1 MSYISLARKY
11 RPQTF
16 DDIVGQDHVATTLKN
31 AISMD
36 MAAHAYLFAGPRG
49 VGKTSTARILAKS
62 LNCEKGPTVTA
73 CGTCLSCQEITR
85 GVSMDVIEI
94 DGASNRG
101 IDEIRNL
108 KENVKYAPARGA
120 FRIYIIDEVHM
131 LTQEAFNALLKTL
144 EEPPPH
150 VKFIFATTRPYKVLA
165 TIISR
170 CQRFDFK
177 KIPSHDIVKR
187 LTEIRT
193 AEKFDI
199 GDDALFLVAK
209 ASDGSLRDA
218 QVVLDQLLSFAKGK
232 ITARDITTVLG
243 FLEQDVLFDIAACM
257 VTGDKRQILVLLNDL
272 VNSGKDPVFIATNLI
287 DHFRNLMVARIVKER
302 SGLLSTISEDHYHRL
317 QEQGQRFSLDEIL
330 YITYTLSATIDLI
343 RKTSLAKIP
352 LEIAMIKLTDRNRLM
367 SLKDALERLS
377 AIEKRLKQGE
387 GIAPATGTRAVSRV
401 IEDGPGPEEISQ
413 TGQAP
418 AAIPN
423 RPATAE
429 VEAEKDILLFQKI
442 KSSWMKVLGFIKSR
456 RMSIATFLAEGQLL
470 KVKDSALFVGF
481 EKRNSLHR
489 DTLEANSNKN
499 FIEEAIRSVIG
510 EHVSFCVE
518 SVESAVEPET
528 KLSDIETEAE
538 LPGPRQSKK
547 IDPIVESALDIFDGK
562 IVEVRENNP
571 NK

>member
-1 MSYISLARKY
+1 MRLPIS
-11 RPQTF
+11 
-16 DDIVGQDHVATTLKN
+16 
-31 AISMD
+31 
-36 MAAHAYLFAGPRG
+36 
-49 VGKTSTARILAKS
+49 
-62 LNCEKGPTVTA
+62 
-73 CGTCLSCQEITR
+73 
-85 GVSMDVIEI
+85 
-94 DGASNRG
+94 
-101 IDEIRNL
+101 
-108 KENVKYAPARGA
+108 
-120 FRIYIIDEVHM
+120 
-131 LTQEAFNALLKTL
+131 
-144 EEPPPH
+144 
-150 VKFIFATTRPYKVLA
+150 
-165 TIISR
+165 
-170 CQRFDFK
+170 
-177 KIPSHDIVKR
+177 
-187 LTEIRT
+187 
-193 AEKFDI
+193 
-199 GDDALFLVAK
+199 
-209 ASDGSLRDA
+209 
-218 QVVLDQLLSFAKGK
+218 
-232 ITARDITTVLG
+232 
-243 FLEQDVLFDIAACM
+243 
-257 VTGDKRQILVLLNDL
+257 
-272 VNSGKDPVFIATNLI
+272 
-287 DHFRNLMVARIVKER
+287 
-302 SGLLSTISEDHYHRL
+302 
-317 QEQGQRFSLDEIL
+317 
-330 YITYTLSATIDLI
+330 TLSATIDLI

-377 AIEKRLKQGE
+377 AIEKRLEQGE
-387 GIAPATGTRAVSRV
+387 RIAPATGTRAVSRV

-423 RPATAE
+423 RPAT
-429 VEAEKDILLFQKI
+429 AEKDILLFQKI

-499 FIEEAIRSVIG
+499 FIEEAIRNVIG

-538 LPGPRQSKK
+538 MPGPRQSKK